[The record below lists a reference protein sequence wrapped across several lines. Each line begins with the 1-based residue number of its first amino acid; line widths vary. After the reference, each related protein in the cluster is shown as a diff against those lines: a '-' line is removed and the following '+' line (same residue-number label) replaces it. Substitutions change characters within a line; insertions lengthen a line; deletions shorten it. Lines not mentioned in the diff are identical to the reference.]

1 MASKTTTYV
10 LEGDTDSLVAAVDA
24 GAQALDRIAT
34 TSEKASKAVDKTG
47 KESKKAA
54 GGVDKLG
61 KSSLFSAKNMALL
74 AGGTLATGAAVG
86 ALIQKMADAQN
97 QLSNLS
103 LRTGVATGTLAGLKL
118 AAAGSG
124 QTLED
129 MQSVLEPMIERIGQA
144 AAGAESAAAGFRS
157 LGVDVLD
164 TEGNMKS
171 ADAVLKE
178 VAKGLASMED
188 PTKRATAAAL
198 AFGGA
203 GTRLVQALGTAD
215 LQTFID
221 AAEQFGMDTGPEAAK
236 AAEDWQ
242 KAIADLDMVTTAF
255 STGGMKLATA
265 AVDDF
270 SAGLVVGKVWVQE
283 YLNVWNDLIASFK
296 TLPAVFGALAPK
308 EGQSWMD
315 WVLMSL
321 PELEARVAA
330 IEAPAQRVQKSFAEI
345 SAEAEAAGLAFMEY
359 QKASRSV
366 EKGAGGLKGGL
377 KGSKDGV
384 ENLAAAW
391 GPLIE
396 QIEAGAAA
404 IDAIAESNR
413 FGLTEEDKLRDAYDK
428 KIVQLGEIEIQTKK
442 NLALIDEEIVKAREK
457 GDATE
462 ELTEAQRE
470 GALSLIKIEQQR
482 VASIEALTDAV
493 GKLGT
498 TQEEHLAMVGD
509 VASKYEEAFGAAI
522 DFVMSQNEVLTNSQ
536 RNMLLTLYRLQQAAA
551 ITSIIIDTAE
561 GIMKYAKMGPLG
573 IAGAVAIGALGAT
586 QVALVSATP
595 PPFHVGGI
603 IPDGAGLASVLPG
616 ESVLTREATAKLGTE
631 GVRDL
636 NSGMGSPTLVIE
648 QIYKHKIFDSFVQD
662 NINKG
667 GPLASAIR
675 GTSRVGR
682 A

>member
-24 GAQALDRIAT
+24 GADALEKLSKDANKT
-34 TSEKASKAVDKTG
+34 TKAVDKTG

-61 KSSLFSAKNMALL
+61 KSSLFSAKNMGLL
-74 AGGTLATGAAVG
+74 AVGTLAAGAAVG
-86 ALIQKMADAQN
+86 KLIQGMADAQN
-97 QLSNLS
+97 QLSDMS
-103 LRTGVATGTLAGLKL
+103 ARTGVATGTLAGLKL

-124 QTLED
+124 QSLED

-144 AAGAESAAAGFRS
+144 AAGAETAAAGFRG

-164 TEGNMKS
+164 TEGNMRS
-171 ADAVLKE
+171 ADDVLKD
-178 VAKGLASMED
+178 VSKGLAAMED
-188 PTKRATAAAL
+188 PTKRAAAAAL

-203 GTRLVQALGTAD
+203 GTKLIQALGTTE
-215 LQTFID
+215 LQLFID
-221 AAEQFGMDTGPEAAK
+221 AAEQFGMDTGPEAAQ
-236 AAEDWQ
+236 AAADWQ
-242 KAIADLDMVTTAF
+242 KAIADLDMVTTTF
-255 STGGMKLATA
+255 STGGMTLATA
-265 AVDDF
+265 AVDNF

-283 YLNVWNDLIASFK
+283 YLNVWNDLIAGFK
-296 TLPAVFGALAPK
+296 HIPTVLEVLTPK
-308 EGQSWMD
+308 EGETWMD
-315 WVLMSL
+315 ALL
-321 PELEARVAA
+321 QTTPQIKKRLDA
-330 IEAPAQRVQKSFAEI
+330 IEAPAQRVQKSFGEI

-366 EKGAGGLKGGL
+366 EKGAAVLNAGL
-377 KGSKDGV
+377 KGSKD
-384 ENLAAAW
+384 NAKDLTTTW
-391 GPLIE
+391 GSLIAS
-396 QIEAGAAA
+396 IEAGAAA

-428 KIVQLGEIEIQTKK
+428 KIAQLGEIEIQTKK

-509 VASKYEEAFGAAI
+509 VASKYEAAFGAAI

-586 QVALVSATP
+586 QGAMVAATP

-648 QIYKHKIFDSFVQD
+648 QVYKHKIFDSFVQD